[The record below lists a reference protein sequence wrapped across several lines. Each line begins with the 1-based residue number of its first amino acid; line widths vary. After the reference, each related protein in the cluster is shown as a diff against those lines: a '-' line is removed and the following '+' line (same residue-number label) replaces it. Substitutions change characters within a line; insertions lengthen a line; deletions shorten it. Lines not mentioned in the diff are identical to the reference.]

1 MDRYI
6 PNGVDGAL
14 SSALEYMQSSFT
26 VTNSILGLIIALLAV
41 TMMRGWGQIWVL
53 TLVSAVVFVL
63 VEHML
68 PILRGGAALRLPN
81 VVAPE
86 FWQRLA
92 AAYVGLL
99 VILAVFYFIKSTI
112 IKSAAGGGAPAKA
125 KH

>member
-1 MDRYI
+1 
-6 PNGVDGAL
+6 
-14 SSALEYMQSSFT
+14 MQSSFT
-26 VTNSILGLIIALLAV
+26 VTNTLLGLIIGLMAV
-41 TMMRGWGQIWVL
+41 FLMRGWGQIWVL
-53 TLVSAVVFVL
+53 TLVSAVVFV
-63 VEHML
+63 VIEHML
-68 PILRGGAALRLPN
+68 PILRGSATLRLPN

-112 IKSAAGGGAPAKA
+112 VKSAAGGGAPAKA